1 MGGKRSAAF
10 ILCARGSRFRH
21 ILAEKELKNMAVVE
35 YRRLDAVRYAAAWAL
50 SRNPVYPDFT
60 DMGGDCANFISQ
72 CLRAGGAPMNYTK
85 DIGWYYRSM
94 NDRAPAWS
102 GAVFLHR
109 FLTRTQG
116 EGIFARQI
124 QRTEQ
129 LEKGDLI
136 FLTSGGSIYH
146 SLLVLQAKADPL
158 VAAHT
163 ADSLMRP
170 LSDYENAGRLLMH
183 IEGIRL

>member
-1 MGGKRSAAF
+1 
-10 ILCARGSRFRH
+10 
-21 ILAEKELKNMAVVE
+21 MAIFQ
-35 YRRLDAVRYAAAWAL
+35 YRRTEAVRYAAAWAL

-72 CLRAGGAPMNYTK
+72 CLLAGGAPMNYTK

-102 GAVFLHR
+102 GGMFLHR

-116 EGIFARQI
+116 KGVFARQVEG
-124 QRTEQ
+124 QR
-129 LEKGDLI
+129 LEDGDVI
-136 FLTSGGSIYH
+136 FLTIGGRIYH
-146 SLLVLQAKADPL
+146 SLIVLSAAADPL

-170 LSDYENAGRLLMH
+170 LSSYEDAGRILLH
-183 IEGIRL
+183 IEGIRT